1 MQIEHIPLD
10 RLSVAPI
17 NMRRGRRKPEI
28 ADILPSIRKRGV
40 LSPLF
45 VRPNGKEDHFDI
57 LAGKRRYYASIEAA
71 KEEETSRELPCIVLG
86 VSDDAEALEISMIEN
101 LLRED
106 PDEVTQ
112 WEAFTRLVKEGRDV
126 DEIAASFAISELR
139 VKRILALGDL
149 LPRIREAYRAQ
160 DIDAATVRHL
170 TLASKAQQKAWLALF
185 EDEEKHAPR
194 GSQLKAWLFG
204 GTSIATSVALFDLG
218 SYEGQIVSDLFGED
232 GYFADKDA
240 FWKAQMEAVEAR
252 KTAYL
257 EAGWGDVVIVPA
269 IEYFASWEYERRPK
283 SKGGRVYI
291 QLRAQGEVVFHEGFV
306 SRAEAQAAE
315 RRARGQEEKP
325 ARPELTSTLASYIDL
340 HRHAAVSARLAAEP
354 SVALRVMV
362 AHAIAGSPLW
372 SVRAA
377 DLSSRNEK
385 TAASLAASPA
395 LAALAEK
402 RRAVLELLNMDTA
415 RESVC
420 QDRYGSDCVPI
431 LHRLMLLDDARVM
444 QVLALVMA
452 ETLSPGS
459 AVIEYLG
466 ERLAIDMADH
476 WQADEGFFAL
486 LRDKEVLVAL
496 LGEVGSEAVASANA
510 TQTGPTLKGLIA
522 DHLIGANE
530 RPVTTRWVPRWMVF
544 PPSAYTERGGVPM
557 VAASRRAKWMI
568 EEKGEAEAAELDDGP
583 QGAALAA

>member
-10 RLSVAPI
+10 RLSVATI

-45 VRPNGKEDHFDI
+45 VRPNGKADHFEI
-57 LAGKRRYYASIEAA
+57 LAGKRRYYASVEAS
-71 KEEETSRELPCIVLG
+71 KDEDETRDLPCIVLG
-86 VSDDAEALEISMIEN
+86 VSDGAEALEISMIEN

-126 DEIAASFAISELR
+126 EEIAASFAISELK
-139 VKRILALGDL
+139 VKRILALGNL
-149 LPRIREAYRAQ
+149 LPRIREAYRAE

-170 TLASKAQQKAWLALF
+170 TLASKAQQKAWVELF
-185 EDEEKHAPR
+185 EDDNDHAPR

-204 GTSIATSVALFDLG
+204 GTSIATSVALFDLD
-218 SYEGQIVSDLFGED
+218 SYDGEIVADLFGED
-232 GYFADKDA
+232 GYFADSDV
-240 FWKAQMEAVEAR
+240 FWKAQMDAVEAR
-252 KTAYL
+252 KAAYL
-257 EAGWGDVVIVPA
+257 ADGWKDVVIVPA
-269 IEYFASWEYERRPK
+269 VEYFASWEYERRAK
-283 SKGGRVYI
+283 SKGGQVYI
-291 QLRAQGEVVFHEGFV
+291 QLRAQGEVVFHEGYV
-306 SRAEAQAAE
+306 SRVEAQAAE
-315 RRARGQEEKP
+315 RRARGQDEKP

-340 HRHAAVSARLAAEP
+340 HRHAAVGARLADEP
-354 SVALRVMV
+354 SV

-372 SVRAA
+372 SVRPA
-377 DLSSRNEK
+377 DLSSRHEK
-385 TAASLAASPA
+385 TAASLSASPA

-402 RRAVLELLNMDTA
+402 RRAVLELLEMDTA
-415 RESVC
+415 RESLC
-420 QDRYGSDCVPI
+420 QDRYGSDCIPI

-459 AVIEYLG
+459 EVIEYLG

-486 LRDKEVLVAL
+486 LRDKEVLIAL
-496 LGEVGSEAVASANA
+496 LGEVGSEAVASANGSE
-510 TQTGPTLKGLIA
+510 TGPTLKGLIA
-522 DHLIGANE
+522 DYLTGANE
-530 RPVTTRWVPRWMVF
+530 RPVAARWVPRWMAF
-544 PPSAYTERGGVPM
+544 PPSAYTTRGGVPM

-568 EEKGEAEAAELDDGP
+568 EEEDQADAPHEAQTETSDRDELRAA
-583 QGAALAA
+583 